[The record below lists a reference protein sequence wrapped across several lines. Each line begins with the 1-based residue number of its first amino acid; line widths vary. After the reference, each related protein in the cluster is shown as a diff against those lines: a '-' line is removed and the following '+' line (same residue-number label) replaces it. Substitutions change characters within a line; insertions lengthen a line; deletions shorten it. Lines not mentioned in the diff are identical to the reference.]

1 MDVKFL
7 TFIGKKGEKIR
18 RFQYTAID
26 DATRVRALKVYEKHT
41 QANAIDFT
49 NHIIEKFPFHIRE
62 IRTDTAMSSKPNS
75 IGTSRTS
82 VSATPTSSAARLSSM
97 GKSNDHTD
105 QTVRNSTNFSA
116 IKVMS
121 ISKKNWENGS
131 AFTTSIGHM
140 ALTTEKRLTKH
151 SEKSYNQ

>member
-1 MDVKFL
+1 MNQSLHSSSQPYVPIYMTSPATSLKSSRSASVKSGL
-7 TFIGKKGEKIR
+7 I
-18 RFQYTAID
+18 
-26 DATRVRALKVYEKHT
+26 
-41 QANAIDFT
+41 
-49 NHIIEKFPFHIRE
+49 
-62 IRTDTAMSSKPNS
+62 TAMSSKPNS

-140 ALTTEKRLTKH
+140 ALTTEKRLTKY
-151 SEKSYNQ
+151 SEKSYNKQAKCPTGNRTLQA